1 MRRVV
6 ITGMGIRSCLGHT
19 LSEVTESLR
28 EGRSG
33 IRYNPQFDVM
43 DMHST
48 VSGSC
53 GIQLEKEVPKNLYRF
68 MGQTGGL
75 AYLSLKSAIED
86 AGLSDE
92 LVQST
97 RTGVVMGSSSSSSYE
112 QGEAA
117 DMCRDKGV
125 SRGIGHTRVFK
136 TMNSAVS
143 ANMSTAFKIRGMS
156 YTMASACSTSL
167 HSIGNAMEQI
177 QLGNADIVFAGGA
190 EDDHWTCSGMLD
202 IIRGLSCKYNDT
214 PEKASRPYDKDR
226 DGFVIGSGSGAVVVE
241 DLDHAL
247 ARGAKIYAE
256 IIGYAAT
263 SDGADIVAPSGEGAA
278 RCMQLAID
286 KAGIQKYQIDYINAH
301 GTSTPQGDIAELEA
315 IGEVF
320 GEQPRIPY
328 ISSTKSLSGHAVGA
342 AGVHEVIY
350 SILMAQNDFM
360 AASANIENLDPK
372 AEGYPILQKRYNG
385 EWDTFMTNS
394 FGFGGTNGCAII
406 RKWEL

>member
-6 ITGMGIRSCLGHT
+6 ITGMGIRSCLGNDLET
-19 LSEVTESLR
+19 VTESLR

-33 IRYNPQFDVM
+33 IRKNMLYDIM
-43 DMHST
+43 EMKST

-53 GIQLEKEVPKNLYRF
+53 DVNFKEEIPHTLYRF

-92 LVQST
+92 LVQSP

-143 ANMSTAFKIRGMS
+143 ANMSTVFKIRGMS

-190 EDDHWTCSGMLD
+190 EDDHWTISGMLD
-202 IIRGLSCKYNDT
+202 IIRGLSTKYNDT

-226 DGFVIGSGSGAVVVE
+226 DGFVIGSGSGAVVIE
-241 DLDHAL
+241 DLEHAL

-256 IIGYAAT
+256 IIGYAAN
-263 SDGADIVAPSGEGAA
+263 SDGSDIVAPSGEGAA

-286 KAGIQKYQIDYINAH
+286 KAGIKKYHIDYINAH
-301 GTSTPQGDIAELEA
+301 GTSTPNGDIAELKA

-320 GEQPRIPY
+320 GEQPHIPY

-350 SILMAQNDFM
+350 SILMAKNDFM
-360 AASANIENLDPK
+360 AASANIENLDPE
-372 AEGYPILQKRYNG
+372 AEGYPILQKRYDG

-406 RKWEL
+406 RKWEM